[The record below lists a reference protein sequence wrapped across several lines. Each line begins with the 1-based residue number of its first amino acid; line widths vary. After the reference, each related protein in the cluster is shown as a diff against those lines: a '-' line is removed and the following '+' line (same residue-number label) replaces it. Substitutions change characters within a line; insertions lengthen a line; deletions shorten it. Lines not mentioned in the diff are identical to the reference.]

1 MKRSLYQYIMA
12 YSKREQI
19 VLVLTALISHP
30 ILYITFELPKV
41 IINDAIGAGP
51 GNREL
56 PYLGITVQ
64 QLEYL
69 LLLCLALLVFVCING
84 GLKYFNNVYRGAM
97 NERLLRRLRFILFH
111 RILRFP
117 VPQFR
122 KLSQGEV
129 VSMITA
135 ETEPVGGFFGDS
147 IALPVYQGGILL
159 TALGFIAVQD
169 PIMGLIAISTIP
181 VQMYLIP
188 KLQKIVN
195 GLARE
200 RVRTVRQLS
209 QQLGESVGGIYD
221 VHTHDTS
228 EYESAR
234 IGATLGEIY
243 FIRLRIYIWKFLIKF
258 VNNFLAQLT
267 PIAFYLV
274 GGYLVIVGD
283 FTIGALT
290 ASIAAHKDLAAPWKE
305 LLGWYQ
311 RLADARIKYDQLV
324 EQFGAEGMLDEKM
337 LTSDPEDDLRLDGNI
352 EAANLSLIDDEGV
365 KLIENVNFSISQPN
379 RVVITGPG
387 GGGKAQLA
395 HMMARVVTPSSGNLR
410 ISQHSLFELPES
422 VTGRQ
427 IGYAGPESS
436 LFNAS
441 VRENIL
447 YGLQHRPLRDAEYDA
462 EAQAEWDKQRSEAL
476 RAGNRPHDI
485 NADWIDLDAAGAST
499 PEELTDRLVEVLR
512 IVGLSDDIF
521 QMGLQRQIHP
531 GENDALA
538 DGVLNARKRLSRELE
553 GPMLSTLVELFHA
566 DQYNRNASLAENLLF
581 GTPVG
586 KELAAENLSRNPYV
600 LDILSRQ
607 GLRDDL
613 TQAGLQIAR
622 TMVELFSDLPPG
634 HEFFERYSFISADDL
649 PDFQS
654 VIRRAD
660 RDGITGL
667 KEDDRA
673 KLLSLPFQMTVARH
687 RLGILDEDLENRVLK
702 ARNAFR
708 ENLPQD
714 LAGAVEFFDAD
725 AYNAAASIQ
734 DNILFGR
741 LAYGRSEAR
750 DRIGTLISEVIDEFG
765 LRAAIMEVGLGASVG
780 IGGGRLSGAQ
790 RQKIVLARAIVKRPQ
805 ILIVNEALTSL
816 DGSDRRRVLE
826 MLRDA
831 FSDRTLIWFDNEV
844 EPVGEFHR
852 QFSIKSGRLTDEGEP
867 DAVAPPEPEEEEVAA
882 GDGLAEE
889 VQLLRGLPLLS
900 GLDRSTLK
908 LIAFTSEKLIFEAG
922 EEMFHQGDPGEDA
935 YIVVDGAA
943 EIWIDT
949 EDGEEMLRQVKPNE
963 LIGEIALL
971 AEVPRSATVKVT
983 SRLTALQLSKSQ
995 LINLIEQ
1002 DRQIAVE
1009 MMRVLAFRLDDTTK
1023 KLLSR

>member
-1 MKRSLYQYIMA
+1 MKRSLYRYIFA
-12 YSKREQI
+12 YSTREQV

-30 ILYITFELPKV
+30 ILYITFELPKL
-41 IINDAIGAGP
+41 IINDAIGSADGI
-51 GNREL
+51 RDV
-56 PYLGITVQ
+56 PYIGLTVT

-69 LLLCLALLVFVCING
+69 LLLCIALLVFVCING

-147 IALPVYQGGILL
+147 IALPVYQGGILI

-169 PIMGLIAISTIP
+169 WRMGLIAVSTIP

-188 KLQKIVN
+188 KLQKVVN

-200 RVRTVRQLS
+200 RVRTVRLLS

-234 IGATLGEIY
+234 IGNTLGLIY

-274 GGYLVIVGD
+274 GGYLVISGD

-311 RLADARIKYDQLV
+311 RLADAQIKYDQLQ
-324 EQFGAEGMLDEKM
+324 EQFGAEGMLEESI
-337 LTSDPEDDLRLDGNI
+337 LTSEPVADLRLDGDI
-352 EAANLSLIDDEGV
+352 EAANLSLMDEEGV
-365 KLIENVNFSISQPN
+365 KLIESASFTVHQPS

-395 HMMARVVTPSSGNLR
+395 HMLARIVPPTGG
-410 ISQHSLFELPES
+410 SLKVSRHALFDLPEA

-441 VRENIL
+441 VKENIL
-447 YGLQHRPLRDAEYDA
+447 YGLQHRPLRDPDYSDEQIAEWEKQKA
-462 EAQAEWDKQRSEAL
+462 EAI
-476 RAGNRPHDI
+476 RAGNRPHNI
-485 NADWIDLDAAGAST
+485 HADWIDLEAAGAKD
-499 PEELTDRLVEVLR
+499 PEELTERLVETLE

-531 GENDALA
+531 GERQELVE
-538 DGVLNARKRLSRELE
+538 GILHARDKLSEELE
-553 GPMLSTLVELFHA
+553 GPMLSTLVELFDA
-566 DQYNRNASLAENLLF
+566 ESYNRNASLAENLLF

-586 KELAAENLSRNPYV
+586 KEFAAENLARNSYV
-600 LDILSRQ
+600 LEV
-607 GLRDDL
+607 LRKENLLDDL
-613 TQAGLQIAR
+613 TLAGQQIAR

-634 HEFFERYSFISADDL
+634 HEFFERYSFISADEL
-649 PDFQS
+649 PDYQS
-654 VIRRAD
+654 VIRRAE
-660 RDGITGL
+660 RDGIDAL
-667 KEDDRA
+667 KDDDRA
-673 KLLSLPFQMTVARH
+673 MLLSLPFQLTVARH
-687 RLGILDEDLENRVLK
+687 RLGIVDEAIEKRILG
-702 ARNAFR
+702 ARKTFR
-708 ENLPQD
+708 EGLPD
-714 LAGAVEFFDAD
+714 SLADCVEFFEAHK
-725 AYNAAASIQ
+725 YNAAASIQ

-750 DRIGTLISEVIDEFG
+750 DRIGSVIAEVVDELD
-765 LRAAIMEVGLGASVG
+765 LRAAIMEVGLDGSVG

-790 RQKIVLARAIVKRPQ
+790 RQKVILARAVVKRPH

-816 DGSDRRRVLE
+816 DGADRRHVLE
-826 MLRDA
+826 KLRKA
-831 FSDRTLIWFDNEV
+831 FEDRTLFWFDNEV
-844 EPVGEFHR
+844 EAVGEFHR
-852 QFSIKSGRLTDEGEP
+852 QFTMKSGRLTDEGEP
-867 DAVAPPEPEEEEVAA
+867 DVSVPDLDEEEAIA

-889 VQLLRGLPLLS
+889 VQLLRGIPLLS

-908 LIAFTSEKLIFEAG
+908 LIAFTSERLTFEAG
-922 EEMFHQGDPGEDA
+922 EEMFHQGDTGEA
-935 YIVVDGAA
+935 TYIIMDGTA

-949 EDGEEMLRQVKPNE
+949 DEGEEMLRPVKSNE
-963 LIGEIALL
+963 VIGEIALL
-971 AEVPRSATVKVT
+971 ADVPRTATIKVT
-983 SRLTALQLSKSQ
+983 SRLTALQLSKNQ
-995 LINLIEQ
+995 LLNLIDQ
-1002 DRQIAVE
+1002 DRQIAIE
-1009 MMRVLAFRLDDTTK
+1009 MMRVLAFRLNDTTK
-1023 KLLSR
+1023 RLINR

>member
-1 MKRSLYQYIMA
+1 MKRSLYRYILA
-12 YSKREQI
+12 FSKREQI
-19 VLVLTALISHP
+19 VLVVTALISHP

-51 GNREL
+51 GSREV
-56 PYLGITVQ
+56 PYLGITVE

-69 LLLCLALLVFVCING
+69 LLLCIALLVFVCING

-169 PIMGLIAISTIP
+169 PIMGLIAVSTIP
-181 VQMYLIP
+181 IQMYLIP

-228 EYESAR
+228 ELESTR

-258 VNNFLAQLT
+258 VNNFLAQVT

-274 GGYLVIVGD
+274 GGYLVIAGD

-290 ASIAAHKDLAAPWKE
+290 ASIAAHKDLSAPWKE

-311 RLADARIKYDQLV
+311 RLADAQIKYDQLV
-324 EQFGAEGMLDEKM
+324 EQFGAEGMLDEAV
-337 LTSDPEDDLRLDGNI
+337 LTSDPDESVRLDGKI
-352 EAANLSLIDDEGV
+352 EASNLSLVDDEGV
-365 KLIENVNFSISQPN
+365 KLIENVNFSIEQPN
-379 RVVITGPG
+379 RVVVTGPG

-395 HMMARVVTPSSGNLR
+395 HMLARVVTPTSGNLR
-410 ISQHSLFELPES
+410 ISSHALFDLPES

-427 IGYAGPESS
+427 IGYAGPESA

-447 YGLQHRPLRDAEYDA
+447 YGLQHRPLRDADYDDEQLAEWEKQRA
-462 EAQAEWDKQRSEAL
+462 EAEKS
-476 RAGNRPHDI
+476 GNRPHDI
-485 NADWIDLDAAGAST
+485 NADWIDLEAAGATT
-499 PEELTDRLVEVLR
+499 PEELTERLVEALAV
-512 IVGLSDDIF
+512 VGLSDDIF

-531 GENDALA
+531 GENDTLA
-538 DGVLNARKRLSRELE
+538 EGVLLARKRLSTELE
-553 GPMLSTLVELFHA
+553 GPMLSTLVELFHV
-566 DQYNRNASLAENLLF
+566 DRYNRNASLAENLLF

-586 KELAAENLSRNPYV
+586 KELGTENLSRNPYV
-600 LDILSRQ
+600 LDILGRE

-649 PDFQS
+649 PDYQS
-654 VIRRAD
+654 VIRRAE
-660 RDGITGL
+660 RDGIASL
-667 KEDDRA
+667 KDDDRA

-687 RLGILDEDLENRVLK
+687 RLGIVDENLERRILK
-702 ARNAFR
+702 ARQAFR
-708 ENLPQD
+708 ENLPD
-714 LAGAVEFFDAD
+714 NLKPAVEFFDAD

-750 DRIGTLISEVIDEFG
+750 ERIGTLISDVIDEFG
-765 LRAAIMEVGLGASVG
+765 LRAAIMNVGLEASVG
-780 IGGGRLSGAQ
+780 IAGGRLSGAQ

-816 DGSDRRRVLE
+816 DASDRRRVLE
-826 MLRDA
+826 QLRNA
-831 FSDRTLIWFDNEV
+831 FVGRTIIWFDNEV
-844 EPVGEFHR
+844 DPVGEFHR
-852 QFSIKSGRLTDEGEP
+852 QFSMKSGRLTDEGEP
-867 DAVAPPEPEEEEVAA
+867 EATAAPEPEEEAAA

-908 LIAFTSEKLIFEAG
+908 LIAFTSEKLTFEAG

-935 YIVVDGAA
+935 YIVMDGAA

-971 AEVPRSATVKVT
+971 ADVPRSATVKVT

-1023 KLLSR
+1023 RLLSR